1 MSKSKTLIYLE
12 DEQLRAL
19 RRRAGKSG
27 RSMAAE
33 VREAV
38 ARYLE
43 TPATSLEGFVGCAEG
58 PAGDDASARADDILK
73 GLLG

>member
-1 MSKSKTLIYLE
+1 MAKSKTLIYLE
-12 DEQLRAL
+12 DEQLSAL
-19 RRRAGKSG
+19 RHRAHKSG

-43 TPATSLEGFVGCAEG
+43 TPTTSLEGFVGCAEG
-58 PAGDDASARADDILK
+58 PAGDDASARADEILK
-73 GLLG
+73 GILG

>member
-1 MSKSKTLIYLE
+1 MAKAKTLIYLE
-12 DEQLRAL
+12 TTQLNAL
-19 RRRAGKSG
+19 RTRANRTG

-43 TPATSLEGFVGCAEG
+43 TPTTSLEGFVGCAEG
-58 PAGDDASARADDILK
+58 PAGDDASARADELVK
-73 GLLG
+73 RLLG